1 MYIILRLLPDWYALF
16 IDCVPEVIAKQDFE
30 LATLLKMFFKKSKAK
45 KDNDTLLLENQ
56 NLKYKIR
63 MDELLLENQKLIE
76 ENEKLKEQRK
86 IILEDRSCF
95 LNKWIKYS
103 TCLGDARSKIRKL
116 EEDLET
122 ERSLSSK
129 LDMKMRLGDS
139 HE

>member
-1 MYIILRLLPDWYALF
+1 
-16 IDCVPEVIAKQDFE
+16 
-30 LATLLKMFFKKSKAK
+30 MFFKKSKAK

-76 ENEKLKEQRK
+76 ENEKLKEEQK

-95 LNKWIKYS
+95 LHKWIKYS

>member
-1 MYIILRLLPDWYALF
+1 
-16 IDCVPEVIAKQDFE
+16 
-30 LATLLKMFFKKSKAK
+30 MFFKKSKAK

-76 ENEKLKEQRK
+76 ENEKLKEEKK

-95 LNKWIKYS
+95 LHKWIKYS
-103 TCLGDARSKIRKL
+103 TCLGDARIKIRKL